1 MGRSKLVCLYPQVDS
16 NIGERPAF
24 MPIPTVFDGV
34 HQWPTELNNY
44 VEIHVFNHFVLSEVT
59 GTLSVT

>member
-1 MGRSKLVCLYPQVDS
+1 
-16 NIGERPAF
+16 